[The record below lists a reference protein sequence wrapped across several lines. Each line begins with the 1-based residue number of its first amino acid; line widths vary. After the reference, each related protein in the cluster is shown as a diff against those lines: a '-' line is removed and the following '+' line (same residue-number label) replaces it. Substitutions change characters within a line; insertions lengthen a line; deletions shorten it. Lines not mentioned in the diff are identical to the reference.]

1 MSTIIKIKRSSA
13 TSAPSALGQGELAY
27 TYGTGTQSN
36 NGDRLFVGTGT
47 ETNGEAAN
55 IDVIGGKYFVDMLD
69 HIAGTITAS
78 SAVIVDASSKVNE
91 WNVDNLK
98 LDGNTISSTDTNG
111 NIAIT
116 PNGTGDLV
124 LDGLNWPQADG
135 SAGQYLKTDG
145 LGQLSWDTVVS
156 SFDIAADT
164 GTTDTV
170 NTGET
175 VTFTGG
181 TGIDTAVTNNT
192 ITINLDQEQVE
203 DYISGLLTAGEGIDL
218 TYDDPAGTLTIAG
231 EDASDVNK
239 GIASFDSTNF
249 TVTSGAVTSN
259 DLTLSGDSGSA
270 AATLGE
276 TMTIAGV
283 DAQGIDTSA
292 TGTTVTITAKDATS
306 SQKGVASFDGT
317 DFTVTS
323 GAVAVNAITLGTS
336 SLNPGATTLTLAGLQ
351 QLDVDNIRIDGNT
364 ISSTD
369 TNGDI
374 VLDPNGTGVIDVN
387 SSRITNVTDPTGAQD
402 AATKAYVDAVKTGLD
417 VKDSCLFATTANLSV
432 TYSNGS
438 SGVGATLTAT
448 SNGAISIDGGS
459 PAQGD
464 RILVKDQSTAAQNGI
479 YEVTT
484 VGNAGAAFV
493 LTRTTDADTSTELTG
508 GTFVFVESG
517 SANADNGYVFTH
529 DGEPTMGT
537 TSLNVAQ
544 FSGAGQ
550 ISAGAALSK
559 TGNTLDVEVDD
570 SSIEV
575 FSDALRVKALGITNA
590 MLAGSIDLTSKV
602 TGTLPVSNGGTG
614 TTSFTSNGILYGN
627 GTGAV
632 QVTAAGTDTYF
643 LYSNAGTPA
652 WTNIVDG
659 GTF

>member
-218 TYDDPAGTLTIAG
+218 AYDDPAGTLTIAG

>member
-98 LDGNTISSTDTNG
+98 LDGNTISSTNTNG

>member
-218 TYDDPAGTLTIAG
+218 TYNDPSGTLTIAG

-336 SLNPGATTLTLAGLQ
+336 LLNPGATTLTLAGLQ

>member
-218 TYDDPAGTLTIAG
+218 TYNDPSGTLTIAG

>member
-1 MSTIIKIKRSSA
+1 
-13 TSAPSALGQGELAY
+13 
-27 TYGTGTQSN
+27 
-36 NGDRLFVGTGT
+36 
-47 ETNGEAAN
+47 
-55 IDVIGGKYFVDMLD
+55 
-69 HIAGTITAS
+69 
-78 SAVIVDASSKVNE
+78 
-91 WNVDNLK
+91 
-98 LDGNTISSTDTNG
+98 
-111 NIAIT
+111 
-116 PNGTGDLV
+116 
-124 LDGLNWPQADG
+124 
-135 SAGQYLKTDG
+135 
-145 LGQLSWDTVVS
+145 
-156 SFDIAADT
+156 
-164 GTTDTV
+164 
-170 NTGET
+170 
-175 VTFTGG
+175 
-181 TGIDTAVTNNT
+181 
-192 ITINLDQEQVE
+192 
-203 DYISGLLTAGEGIDL
+203 
-218 TYDDPAGTLTIAG
+218 
-231 EDASDVNK
+231 
-239 GIASFDSTNF
+239 
-249 TVTSGAVTSN
+249 
-259 DLTLSGDSGSA
+259 
-270 AATLGE
+270 
-276 TMTIAGV
+276 
-283 DAQGIDTSA
+283 
-292 TGTTVTITAKDATS
+292 
-306 SQKGVASFDGT
+306 
-317 DFTVTS
+317 
-323 GAVAVNAITLGTS
+323 
-336 SLNPGATTLTLAGLQ
+336 
-351 QLDVDNIRIDGNT
+351 
-364 ISSTD
+364 
-369 TNGDI
+369 
-374 VLDPNGTGVIDVN
+374 
-387 SSRITNVTDPTGAQD
+387 
-402 AATKAYVDAVKTGLD
+402 
-417 VKDSCLFATTANLSV
+417 LFATTANLSV

>member
-387 SSRITNVTDPTGAQD
+387 S
-402 AATKAYVDAVKTGLD
+402 
-417 VKDSCLFATTANLSV
+417 
-432 TYSNGS
+432 
-438 SGVGATLTAT
+438 
-448 SNGAISIDGGS
+448 
-459 PAQGD
+459 
-464 RILVKDQSTAAQNGI
+464 
-479 YEVTT
+479 
-484 VGNAGAAFV
+484 
-493 LTRTTDADTSTELTG
+493 
-508 GTFVFVESG
+508 
-517 SANADNGYVFTH
+517 
-529 DGEPTMGT
+529 
-537 TSLNVAQ
+537 
-544 FSGAGQ
+544 
-550 ISAGAALSK
+550 
-559 TGNTLDVEVDD
+559 
-570 SSIEV
+570 
-575 FSDALRVKALGITNA
+575 
-590 MLAGSIDLTSKV
+590 
-602 TGTLPVSNGGTG
+602 
-614 TTSFTSNGILYGN
+614 
-627 GTGAV
+627 
-632 QVTAAGTDTYF
+632 
-643 LYSNAGTPA
+643 
-652 WTNIVDG
+652 
-659 GTF
+659 

>member
-98 LDGNTISSTDTNG
+98 LDGNTISSTNTNG

-218 TYDDPAGTLTIAG
+218 AYDDPAGTLTIAG

-249 TVTSGAVTSN
+249 TVTFGAVTSN

>member
-218 TYDDPAGTLTIAG
+218 AYDDPAGTLTIAG

-643 LYSNAGTPA
+643 LYSNACTPA

>member
-69 HIAGTITAS
+69 HVAGTITAS

-116 PNGTGDLV
+116 PNGAGDLV

-135 SAGQYLKTDG
+135 STGQYLKTDG

-192 ITINLDQEQVE
+192 ITINLNQEQVE
-203 DYISGLLTAGEGIDL
+203 DYIAGLMTAGEGIDL
-218 TYDDPAGTLTIAG
+218 TYDDPSGTLTIAG

-239 GIASFDSTNF
+239 GIASFNSTNF
-249 TVTSGAVTSN
+249 TVASGAVSSN

-369 TNGDI
+369 TDGDI
-374 VLDPNGTGVIDVN
+374 VLDPNGAGVVDVN

-448 SNGAISIDGGS
+448 SNGAISVDGGS

-464 RILVKDQSTAAQNGI
+464 RILVKDQSSAAQNGI

-484 VGNAGAAFV
+484 VGNVGAAFV

-537 TSLNVAQ
+537 TSLTVAQ

-602 TGTLPVSNGGTG
+602 TGTLPVANGGTG

-652 WTNIVDG
+652 WTNTVDG

>member
-98 LDGNTISSTDTNG
+98 LDGNTISSTNTNG

-218 TYDDPAGTLTIAG
+218 TYNDPSGTLTIAG